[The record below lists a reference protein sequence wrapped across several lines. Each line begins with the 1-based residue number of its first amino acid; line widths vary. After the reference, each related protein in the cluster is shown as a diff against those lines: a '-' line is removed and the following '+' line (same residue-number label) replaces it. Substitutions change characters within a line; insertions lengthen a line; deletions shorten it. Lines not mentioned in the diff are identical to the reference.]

1 MSGKDK
7 RVREI
12 RNKLNELEKELKGT
26 NATFFEDLR
35 GYLITSSLFYEE
47 LDVTEQTY
55 NVCVDLIE
63 AQENGQTAQEYF
75 GKDSRKLAD
84 SMIKNFKH
92 ASYREVI
99 ELILLPVGIYWAITF
114 ISNFATKGALKINIL
129 EYLLIALLSVGMIVI
144 VFEAVHK
151 SIYLSE
157 NNLLRKSKVIQFII
171 GTIFFSCIIGTF
183 VAISVFTPPVWIV
196 KFLYPSD
203 VILMLTIIAIFL
215 GWIIIGKKRELYSI
229 TPFIILM
236 AAVGIAQRIPAVLTI
251 VGANNIKFLAVG
263 AAIIGF
269 LINIVWGRIFIK
281 KMARK

>member
-269 LINIVWGRIFIK
+269 LVNIVWGRIFIK

>member
-183 VAISVFTPPVWIV
+183 VAISVFTPPIWIV

-269 LINIVWGRIFIK
+269 LVNIVWGRIFIK

>member
-183 VAISVFTPPVWIV
+183 VAISVFTPPIWIV

-269 LINIVWGRIFIK
+269 LVNIVWGRIFIK
-281 KMARK
+281 KMERK

>member
-12 RNKLNELEKELKGT
+12 RNKLNELEKKLKGT